1 MIIYR
6 RNGQVL
12 AVDCSR
18 ENREN
23 RESRQ
28 EDSIVH
34 SPNYECTFDVEAFF
48 RDKDRTVLP

>member
-18 ENREN
+18 ENREF
-23 RESRQ
+23 RQ

-48 RDKDRTVLP
+48 RDKDRIVLP

>member
-6 RNGQVL
+6 RNGQVT
-12 AVDCSR
+12 AVDCS
-18 ENREN
+18 REN

-48 RDKDRTVLP
+48 RDKDRIVLP

>member
-18 ENREN
+18 ENRE
-23 RESRQ
+23 SRQ
-28 EDSIVH
+28 EDAIVH
-34 SPNYECTFDVEAFF
+34 SPNYECTFDVDLFF
-48 RDKDRTVLP
+48 RDKDRIVLP